1 MYLCLK
7 AQVKLFE
14 TIILAEADKFI
25 ERLDEKSRKKLFFV
39 IRNAEQNLDPKFFK
53 KLRKEIWEIKVKYS
67 DRQIRVLAF
76 WDKTEKSKTLV
87 VASNGFYK
95 KTQKTPVSEIEKA
108 ERIRTKYFDN
118 KKQ

>member
-1 MYLCLK
+1 M
-7 AQVKLFE
+7 KLFD

-25 ERLDEKSRKKLFFV
+25 GKLDRKSTKKLFFV

-53 KLRKEIWEIKVKYS
+53 KLRKEIWEFKVKYA

-87 VASNGFYK
+87 IATNGFYK
-95 KTQKTPVSEIEKA
+95 KTQKTPISEIERA
-108 ERIRTKYFDN
+108 DRIRTKYFDN
-118 KKQ
+118 KK